1 MANKP
6 NESAPGQT
14 ESQHVGIADKLVF
27 SIPEVCE
34 VSGSGKTKI
43 YAEIRDGRLV
53 ARKMGDKTIILRRDL
68 LAWLDALPRGLDQQ
82 RPWLEEAKQRRR
94 AASHEVTV

>member
-1 MANKP
+1 MVNKP
-6 NESAPGQT
+6 NESARDQT

-27 SIPEVCE
+27 SIPETCE
-34 VSGSGKTKI
+34 ISGSGKTKI

-53 ARKMGDKTIILRRDL
+53 ARKMGDKTVILRRDL

-82 RPWLEEAKQRRR
+82 RPWLQKAKQRRR
-94 AASHEVTV
+94 SASHEVVA